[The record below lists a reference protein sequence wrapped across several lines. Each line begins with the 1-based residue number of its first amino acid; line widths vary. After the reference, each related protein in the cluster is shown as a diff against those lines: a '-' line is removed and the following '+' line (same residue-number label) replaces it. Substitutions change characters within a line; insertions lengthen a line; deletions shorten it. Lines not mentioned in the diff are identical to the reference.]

1 MSIAAVKS
9 DAVGFDVEQVRKDF
23 PILKQKIAG
32 HPLVYLD
39 NGASTQKPQS
49 VIDVISD
56 FYEND
61 YSNVH
66 RGIHELSQRAT
77 DRFEAAR
84 RTVQTFINAQSD
96 AEII

>member
-39 NGASTQKPQS
+39 NGAST
-49 VIDVISD
+49 
-56 FYEND
+56 
-61 YSNVH
+61 
-66 RGIHELSQRAT
+66 
-77 DRFEAAR
+77 
-84 RTVQTFINAQSD
+84 
-96 AEII
+96 